1 MLEHGGRLRRAAS
14 EFGLPPEQ
22 WLDLSTGLAPYHWPV
37 PPLPQ
42 SVWSR
47 LPEPDDGLS
56 DLAADFY
63 GAALALPVAGS
74 QAAIQALP
82 QLRSPCR
89 VGILEPTYA
98 EHRHAW
104 QRAGH
109 QVVSLSADLPA
120 QQLAQLDVL
129 VVVNPNNPTGE
140 RLPAARLLQWRECL
154 SQRGGWLVVDEAF
167 MDATPGYS
175 LAEHSQLPG
184 LVVLRSVGKFFGL
197 AGLRLGFVLGA
208 EALLAALEE
217 QLGPWAVSGPARAV
231 GQAILADRRTQ
242 QLWRSRLRQDSV
254 RLSELLTSLGL
265 DNGGG
270 CTLFQWRQPGALEA
284 QLIYRGLARRGV
296 LVRQFPELA
305 GLRFG
310 LPRSESDWQRLRQAL
325 YDCLKEL
332 A

>member
-1 MLEHGGRLRRAAS
+1 MLEHGGRLRRAVR
-14 EFGLPPEQ
+14 EFALPLEQ

-56 DLAADFY
+56 EMAADYY
-63 GAALALPVAGS
+63 GAPLALPVAGS

-82 QLRSPCR
+82 QLRRASR

-98 EHRHAW
+98 EHRRAW
-104 QRAGH
+104 DRAGH
-109 QVVSLSADLPA
+109 EVISLSADVTV

-129 VVVNPNNPTGE
+129 IVVNPNNPTGALLTTE
-140 RLPAARLLQWRECL
+140 RLLQWRQVLC
-154 SQRGGWLVVDEAF
+154 QRGGWLVVDEAF

-175 LAEHSQLPG
+175 LAVHSHLPG
-184 LVVLRSVGKFFGL
+184 LIVLRSVGKFFGL
-197 AGLRLGFVLGA
+197 AGLRLGFVLAAGS
-208 EALLAALEE
+208 LLAALEE

-231 GQAILADRRTQ
+231 GQAILGDRRTQ
-242 QLWRSRLRQDSV
+242 QLWRSRLLQDSE
-254 RLSELLTSLGL
+254 RLAELLTAFGL
-265 DNGGG
+265 EEGSG
-270 CTLFQWRQPGALEA
+270 CGLFQWRQPGAEQA
-284 QLIYRGLARRGV
+284 QAIYHGLARRGV
-296 LVRQFPELA
+296 LVRRFPDLA

-310 LPRSESDWQRLRQAL
+310 LPRSESHWQRLQQAL
-325 YDCLKEL
+325 HDSLKEL